1 MPDDLHPLWEQIE
14 VPPAALAETLSFAHQ
29 CSIAEEGRFDREH
42 IEPGHVAGRIA
53 AFEHDVLYREFGH
66 VPELHATET
75 AETTESIRTNDS
87 KILCQRANECGALTE
102 FQEISGLFSSRSTS
116 ENWRRPCGTQL
127 TAALKP
133 RKRASPYRAAIS
145 GLIVV
150 APIVARIL
158 LMERRTVS
166 REAALAF

>member
-1 MPDDLHPLWEQIE
+1 MRRVH
-14 VPPAALAETLSFAHQ
+14 
-29 CSIAEEGRFDREH
+29 R
-42 IEPGHVAGRIA
+42 
-53 AFEHDVLYREFGH
+53 
-66 VPELHATET
+66 
-75 AETTESIRTNDS
+75 
-87 KILCQRANECGALTE
+87 
-102 FQEISGLFSSRSTS
+102 ISGHFWAIFQPLKER

-158 LMERRTVS
+158 LMERRTAS